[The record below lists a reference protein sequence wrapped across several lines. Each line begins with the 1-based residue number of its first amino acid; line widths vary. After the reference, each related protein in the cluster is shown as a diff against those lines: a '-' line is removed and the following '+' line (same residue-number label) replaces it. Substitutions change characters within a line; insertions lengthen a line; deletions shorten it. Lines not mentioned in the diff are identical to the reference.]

1 MNRVEKAVALKNSG
15 SNCTQSIL
23 LAYQDLLDMPKEKLE
38 ALGSYFQFGM
48 GNASSTC
55 GALLGAAL
63 VLGCLEEEG
72 NKMSKARE
80 LNEEFKVRAGALIC
94 KDLKGLDTGVCLCP
108 CSKCVEIAASLIED
122 RLNRN

>member
-23 LAYQDLLDMPKEKLE
+23 LAYQDLLDLPQEKLE

-63 VLGCLEEEG
+63 VLGCLEKPG
-72 NKMSKARE
+72 NKMAKARQ
-80 LNEEFKVRAGALIC
+80 LNEEFKEKAGALVC
-94 KDLKGLDTGVCLCP
+94 EDLKGIKTGVCLCP

-122 RLNRN
+122 RLSEN

>member
-1 MNRVEKAVALKNSG
+1 MNRIEKAVALKNSG

>member
-1 MNRVEKAVALKNSG
+1 MSRVEKAVALKNSG

-23 LAYQDLLDMPKEKLE
+23 LAYQDLLDLPKEKLE

-48 GNASSTC
+48 GNATSTC

-72 NKMSKARE
+72 SKMSKARE
-80 LNEEFKVRAGALIC
+80 LNEEFKAKAGALIC

>member
-72 NKMSKARE
+72 SKMSKARE
-80 LNEEFKVRAGALIC
+80 LNEEFKARAGALIC